1 MLSKGVSKYHKTTLL
16 QQYSNVKFC
25 PLSKNGTGEFYGKY
39 FFWEFD
45 AKPTELSKTYKV
57 LIIFHIDNYS
67 PDVFVLNKDIWE
79 VSKSK
84 SIPHLYD
91 HKKIRLCLYYP
102 SYNEWNTNMPLCNTI
117 VSWTYLWLYFYEEWL
132 YSNKWKGGGIHP
144 ESSKEEENEN
154 IKNTPKQLI
163 IEQRKKKKQDS
174 VKNIINKIYLKR
186 KSIYM
191 QELQN
196 NEVVE

>member
-1 MLSKGVSKYHKTTLL
+1 MLAKGVSKYHKMTLL
-16 QQYSNVKFC
+16 QQYSNLKFC
-25 PLSKNGTGEFYGKY
+25 PLSKNGTGKFYGKY
-39 FFWEFD
+39 FFWEFEL
-45 AKPTELSKTYKV
+45 KPTELSKTYKI

-67 PDVFVLNKDIWE
+67 PDVFVLDKDIWE

-91 HKKIRLCLYYP
+91 SKKIKLCLYYP

-117 VSWTYLWLYFYEEWL
+117 VSWACLWLYFYEEWL
-132 YSNKWKGGGIHP
+132 YSNEWKGGGEHP
-144 ESSKEEENEN
+144 KSLKEEENEN

-174 VKNIINKIYLKR
+174 IKNIINKIYLNR
-186 KSIYM
+186 KNIY
-191 QELQN
+191 LN
-196 NEVVE
+196 SSC

>member
-1 MLSKGVSKYHKTTLL
+1 
-16 QQYSNVKFC
+16 
-25 PLSKNGTGEFYGKY
+25 
-39 FFWEFD
+39 
-45 AKPTELSKTYKV
+45 
-57 LIIFHIDNYS
+57 
-67 PDVFVLNKDIWE
+67 
-79 VSKSK
+79 
-84 SIPHLYD
+84 
-91 HKKIRLCLYYP
+91 
-102 SYNEWNTNMPLCNTI
+102 MPLCNTI

-132 YSNKWKGGGIHP
+132 YSNEWKGGGIHP

-191 QELQN
+191 Q
-196 NEVVE
+196 NENSNG